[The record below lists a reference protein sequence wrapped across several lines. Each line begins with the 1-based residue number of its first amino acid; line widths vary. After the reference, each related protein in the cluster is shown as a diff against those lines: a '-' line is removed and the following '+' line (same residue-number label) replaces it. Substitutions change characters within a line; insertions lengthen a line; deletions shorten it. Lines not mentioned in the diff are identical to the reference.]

1 MTEQELAGRFI
12 TEMQSFS
19 RALRQRLARITDAA
33 TPTEREAAGRELRGL
48 AEAMGTLCS
57 SFQVT
62 DCAALG
68 ATLAVIFERTGDAPP
83 SSQTIATTALVLDYV
98 EQRLQSMAAQ
108 QRVLPPT
115 EEDRSAATALE
126 SSLLQ
131 ADSYV
136 NVSEDAAAN
145 AEIDVDRSSNAANGD
160 MLELVRRFQ
169 ASPLK
174 RRDTPALQLLAD
186 MPLPP
191 ASASEPRHVTAEELD
206 IIPDELKTLF
216 VRETKE
222 DLSDLHQ
229 ALLHLEQ
236 EPNDIATVADMGRVA
251 HKIKGAAATY
261 GFDELATLT
270 HIFEDHIKA
279 LQSRRVAIG
288 SDSLGYLFRCLG
300 LMDTALAA
308 AEAQQPVDPT
318 LIAQARLLYDE
329 LLSEAP
335 LGAESSPSR
344 ASVSLPGI
352 ENPAAPKGLRPSE
365 IEPLL
370 RVDVARLD
378 ALMSQVS
385 ALTMNR
391 ATIGRAREDVV
402 RLQSEMDL
410 VLERLT
416 QLSRQLTD
424 LHPLVRHRAEH
435 DMQPRLGA
443 TSSSASIGV
452 PGSSSAKP
460 GNGYNGNG
468 TSTQWDE
475 LQLDRYTDFD
485 DSLRGLSEAV
495 ADMTTVSGSLR
506 ILLHRLAQTSEG
518 QETIAQQIQQDVMQI
533 RLVPLQNLIPRLQ
546 FPARKLADDLG
557 KAISFTVRGELTEID
572 RDVSEALAEP
582 LSQLVRNAIVHGIES
597 PEERRDIGK
606 PEAGNV
612 WLHAHYDGN
621 EISIEIG
628 DDGRG
633 VNPNLLRA
641 SAITAGLLDPS
652 AAQEL
657 SAEQALDFMF
667 YPGITGLDQVGAA
680 GGRGIGLDE
689 VRIDIER
696 LKGNITVKSQQGQGS
711 VFHIRVPISLSIVH
725 ALHIHTQGQGFALPF
740 SYVLR
745 TLTVTPDDVIVAPK
759 RGSET
764 PNSPARRICVQDP
777 VESTLQSADVTITT
791 AEVPLL
797 SLSEM
802 LGYDSRPEKE
812 RLAVLLELG
821 QRRLALAVEEV
832 VEERDIVV
840 RALPGHLRRKAIRGA
855 SVTSDGGLLL
865 LLDVPELMTPAVGKT
880 PPRASRVP
888 VHPTETPGPRV
899 LVVDDSVFIRRT
911 LELTLSRAGYEVQ
924 TARDGVEAL
933 SMMME
938 SLPRVLILDIEMPR
952 LDGFELLSVLR
963 GSEQFAGVRVAMLTS
978 RGGERHRELALSLG
992 ADDYLVKP
1000 CPQEL
1005 LLGTV
1010 QRLIMGA
1017 AVKA

>member
-1 MTEQELAGRFI
+1 MTEQEIARRFI
-12 TEMQSFS
+12 AEMQSFLH
-19 RALRQRLARITDAA
+19 ALHQRLERVTDAA
-33 TPTEREAAGRELRGL
+33 LPGERATTVRELRGL
-48 AEAMGTLCS
+48 ADAMSTLCS
-57 SFQVT
+57 SFHVT
-62 DCAALG
+62 DCASLG
-68 ATLAVIFERTGDAPP
+68 ATLAGTFERGGDALPA
-83 SSQTIATTALVLDYV
+83 SEVVAAIAVLDHIG
-98 EQRLQSMAAQ
+98 QRIEHMATQ
-108 QRVLPPT
+108 QRILPAV
-115 EEDRSAATALE
+115 EEDSIAAATLE
-126 SSLLQ
+126 ASLLWTDRQ
-131 ADSYV
+131 PGIPKDAGVAADPRTKTQQG
-136 NVSEDAAAN
+136 AT
-145 AEIDVDRSSNAANGD
+145 NGD
-160 MLELVRRFQ
+160 LLELVRRFQ

-174 RRDTPALQLLAD
+174 RRETPTQQAVSV
-186 MPLPP
+186 PRP
-191 ASASEPRHVTAEELD
+191 ATRMSEPRQVTAEELD
-206 IIPDELKTLF
+206 IIPDELKGLF

-222 DLSDLHQ
+222 DLNDLHQ
-229 ALLHLEQ
+229 ALLHLEK
-236 EPNDIATVADMGRVA
+236 EPDDIATVADMGRVA

-288 SDSLGYLFRCLG
+288 PGSLGYLFRCLG
-300 LMDTALAA
+300 LLETTLAA
-308 AEAQQPVDPT
+308 AEAQQPADPMVV
-318 LIAQARLLYDE
+318 AQARILYDE
-329 LLSEAP
+329 LVSAAP
-335 LGAESSPSR
+335 RGAESGLFR
-344 ASVSLPGI
+344 ASVSLPDI
-352 ENPAAPKGLRPSE
+352 ESLSTPRGQRPSE
-365 IEPLL
+365 GEPLL

-378 ALMSQVS
+378 ALMSQVN

-391 ATIGRAREDVV
+391 ATIARAREEVV

-424 LHPLVRHRAEH
+424 LHPLVRQWVGR
-435 DMQPRLGA
+435 DTQQQRLGMA
-443 TSSSASIGV
+443 APGTSLSLPGGPTPKVAS
-452 PGSSSAKP
+452 
-460 GNGYNGNG
+460 NGYNGNG
-468 TSTQWDE
+468 SPTRWDE

-506 ILLHRLAQTSEG
+506 ILLHRLAQASEG
-518 QETIAQQIQQDVMQI
+518 QGNIAQQIQQDVMQI
-533 RLVPLQNLIPRLQ
+533 RLVPLQSLVPRLQ

-557 KAISFTVRGELTEID
+557 KAVNFTVRGELTEID

-597 PEERRDIGK
+597 REERREVGK

-621 EISIEIG
+621 EVSIEIG

-641 SAITAGLLDPS
+641 SAIAAGLLDPT

-667 YPGITGLDQVGAA
+667 YSGISGLDQVGVTA
-680 GGRGIGLDE
+680 GRGIGLDE
-689 VRIDIER
+689 VRTDIER
-696 LKGNITVKSQQGQGS
+696 LKGTITVQSQQGQGS
-711 VFHIRVPISLSIVH
+711 NFHIHVPISLSIVH
-725 ALHIHTQGQGFALPF
+725 VLHIHTQGQGFALPF

-745 TLTVTPDDVIVAPK
+745 TLPVTSADVTDAPAAAL
-759 RGSET
+759 EM
-764 PNSPARRICVQDP
+764 PNSGARLIRVKEPI
-777 VESTLQSADVTITT
+777 ESTLQSAEEMTTI
-791 AEVPLL
+791 EEIPLL

-802 LGYDSRPEKE
+802 LGYGSAAGKE
-812 RLAVLLELG
+812 QLAVLLEFG
-821 QRRLALAVEEV
+821 QRRLALAVEQV

-840 RALPGHLRRKAIRGA
+840 RALPSHLRRKAIRGA

-865 LLDVPELMTPAVGKT
+865 LLDVQDLMAPTTGKAV
-880 PPRASRVP
+880 PRPGRAP
-888 VHPTETPGPRV
+888 VRTTETAGPRV

-911 LELTLSRAGYEVQ
+911 LELTLSRGGYEVQ

-933 SMMME
+933 GMMME

-963 GSEQFAGVRVAMLTS
+963 GSEQFAGLRVAMLTS

-992 ADDYLVKP
+992 ADDYLIKP

-1010 QRLIMGA
+1010 QRLIMEA
-1017 AVKA
+1017 PVNV